1 MMRINGK
8 TADHISALDR
18 GLLYGDGL
26 FETLNIVEGEP
37 LHWSR
42 HMARLTQGCQR
53 LKITAPDSDYLLA
66 DVRGCCVGK
75 TRAVAKIIV
84 TRGQGGR
91 GYNPTN
97 TTPTYITQCFP
108 WSDFPAKN
116 SDQGVVVRVC
126 ELRLASQ
133 PVLAGL
139 KHLNRLESVLAR
151 AEWTDDTIAEGL
163 LRDSQ
168 GHYIEGTMSNL
179 FIIKSGQLFT
189 DPLQQC
195 GVAGIMREIV
205 MTLAEQLGIRCV
217 LQAIDE
223 QQLKDADELFI
234 CNSLINIWPIR
245 RVIDRGEYP
254 LGPLTRR
261 LQQVIEAM

>member
-1 MMRINGK
+1 MMWINGEA
-8 TADHISALDR
+8 TDHISALDR

-26 FETLNIVEGEP
+26 FETLAVIKGEP
-37 LHWSR
+37 QHWFR
-42 HMARLTQGCQR
+42 HMARLNQGCQR
-53 LKITAPDSDYLLA
+53 LKITAPDDKKLLA
-66 DVRGCCVGK
+66 EVHACCAGK
-75 TRAVAKIIV
+75 TTAVVKIIV

-91 GYNPTN
+91 GYHPVN
-97 TTPTYITQCFP
+97 TTPTYIVQCLP
-108 WSDFPAKN
+108 WPDFPPEN
-116 SDQGVVVRVC
+116 SQQGVVVRVC
-126 ELRLASQ
+126 DLRLASQ
-133 PVLAGL
+133 PLLAGI

-151 AEWTDDTIAEGL
+151 AEWRDNTIAEGL

-205 MTLAEQLGIRCV
+205 MTLAEQLGIRCF
-217 LQAIDE
+217 LRTIGE

-234 CNSLINIWPIR
+234 CNSLINIWPVCC
-245 RVIDRGEYP
+245 VIDRGEYP
-254 LGPLTRR
+254 VGPLTRQ
-261 LQQVIEAM
+261 LQQAIKVM